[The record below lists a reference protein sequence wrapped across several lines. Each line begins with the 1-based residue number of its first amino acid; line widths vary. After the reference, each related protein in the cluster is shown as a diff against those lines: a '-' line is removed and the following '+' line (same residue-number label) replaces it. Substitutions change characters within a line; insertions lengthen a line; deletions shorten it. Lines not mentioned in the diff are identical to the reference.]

1 MSHLRS
7 RFHNRGFTVVE
18 VLVTIA
24 VIGILIA
31 ILIPA
36 IQAARESA
44 RRTTCR
50 SHFRQIGIAI
60 QNYHGVHKVFP
71 PAMVWGPRGEPL
83 GAGRLPIG
91 LLDRVAMGVAT
102 PDDPDRVRSNWLI
115 MLLPM
120 MDQEPLWNAFDQ
132 SSPVASLSNE
142 RARLTSVS
150 VYQCPSD
157 PYSQSSNPY
166 IRDQLAGGSSNK
178 YARGNYAVNLT
189 PGRACIHELQPDC
202 EDGIH
207 VDEPDLANANGTVWG
222 SGAAGVN
229 KSFSIVDFKAGTSN
243 FVFADEIRA
252 GISPVDPRGTWAL
265 GYIGSSTTARH
276 GLIHR
281 VEDGAGP
288 NNQDPDSDDIV
299 GCRELRNTLGR
310 DGLQQLRMPCHP
322 ERPSNPEINA
332 QATAR
337 SLHPGGVHVLT
348 ADGSARFVTDQVNPD
363 IWYYLHHRMPAES
376 FNAPF

>member
-178 YARGNYAVNLT
+178 YARGN
-189 PGRACIHELQPDC
+189 
-202 EDGIH
+202 
-207 VDEPDLANANGTVWG
+207 
-222 SGAAGVN
+222 
-229 KSFSIVDFKAGTSN
+229 
-243 FVFADEIRA
+243 
-252 GISPVDPRGTWAL
+252 
-265 GYIGSSTTARH
+265 
-276 GLIHR
+276 
-281 VEDGAGP
+281 
-288 NNQDPDSDDIV
+288 
-299 GCRELRNTLGR
+299 
-310 DGLQQLRMPCHP
+310 
-322 ERPSNPEINA
+322 
-332 QATAR
+332 
-337 SLHPGGVHVLT
+337 
-348 ADGSARFVTDQVNPD
+348 
-363 IWYYLHHRMPAES
+363 
-376 FNAPF
+376 